1 MTEILRTS
9 ALSPIRRWAIA
20 YNVSEASTNSA
31 AFQAVVVDPLSEIAS
46 AGQLSESIHL
56 VSVRAPGAVVVLL
69 LQPVREDAEVSNY
82 LWVAQNLGW
91 I

>member
-1 MTEILRTS
+1 M
-9 ALSPIRRWAIA
+9 
-20 YNVSEASTNSA
+20 
-31 AFQAVVVDPLSEIAS
+31 VVDPLSEIAS